1 MDLDQIANIAE
12 ISAAV
17 LVVGSLIY
25 VGRQLKQSTQS
36 MRLETVQAIS
46 AEWSRW
52 YDMMSSNKELSDV
65 YRRGVFDFHSLDSTE
80 QLQFTFMTT
89 RIFRTFNEQ
98 YFQWR
103 EGMMD
108 VIIWNSW
115 LATFNDVMKFPGWQE
130 AWSRRRHWFDSGY
143 QSVIDSC
150 VTETTGVRPI
160 YEQPE
165 LETAS

>member
-1 MDLDQIANIAE
+1 MPLDQIANIAE

-25 VGRQLKQSTQS
+25 VGRQLKQNTQS

-65 YRRGVFDFHSLDSTE
+65 YRRGVYDFHSLDENE
-80 QLQFTFMTT
+80 QLQFIFMIT

-108 VIIWNSW
+108 RIIWNSW
-115 LATFNDVMKFPGWQE
+115 VATFNDVMKYPGWQE
-130 AWSRRRHWFDSGY
+130 GWSRRRHWFDNGF
-143 QSVIDSC
+143 QLVIDNC
-150 VTETTGVRPI
+150 VKETKGVRRI
-160 YEQPE
+160 YDQPE